1 MAAPKQEIRKKIRK
15 KKPRNKPILEPAAT
29 DSLQD
34 SSLIRA
40 LGSPDRDTREK
51 GLHLLTAWL
60 ETHEDVSEYDILRL
74 WKGLY
79 FCFWHSDL
87 ISVQVRE
94 CTLHDAVFPLPV
106 VYDCTSRSSGL
117 YVEMLT
123 IESGDIVADCSG
135 GAPGGAH
142 RQPVSSGGAV
152 LFPGL
157 CADDEAG
164 VGWH

>member
-1 MAAPKQEIRKKIRK
+1 MAAPKQVQVVNKKLRK

-51 GLHLLTAWL
+51 GLHLLTTWL

-87 ISVQVRE
+87 ISVQVRG
-94 CTLHDAVFPLPV
+94 CPLHDAVFTPLV
-106 VYDCTSRSSGL
+106 LDDATTRSN
-117 YVEMLT
+117 
-123 IESGDIVADCSG
+123 
-135 GAPGGAH
+135 APHMRYAH
-142 RQPVSSGGAV
+142 I
-152 LFPGL
+152 
-157 CADDEAG
+157 
-164 VGWH
+164 

>member
-1 MAAPKQEIRKKIRK
+1 MASPKHVQGVKKKIRK

-40 LGSPDRDTREK
+40 LGSPDRDTRER
-51 GLHLLTAWL
+51 GLQLLTAWL
-60 ETHEDVSEYDILRL
+60 ETHEDVSEYDIQRL

-94 CTLHDAVFPLPV
+94 CTVHDALFTLDG
-106 VYDCTSRSSGL
+106 VYGATWQSRAL
-117 YVEMLT
+117 YT
-123 IESGDIVADCSG
+123 RH
-135 GAPGGAH
+135 AH
-142 RQPVSSGGAV
+142 G
-152 LFPGL
+152 
-157 CADDEAG
+157 
-164 VGWH
+164 